1 MKWNLSRN
9 QYRGY
14 NIYSMKKYVDKKRII
29 FTVICILVIIISLG
43 MITFYSLDTIIK
55 TKRSQEFVAQLIEN
69 QNQIQEQIKK
79 AEEEKIAKFNQSK
92 ENIENIYSSETKK
105 AYLTFDDGPS
115 KNTKTILDTLNNYN
129 IKATFFVLGSRVDI
143 MPEMLKE
150 IKNQGSYIANHGY
163 SHVYQEIYSS
173 KEAVLSEYNKT
184 ETAIKNAL
192 EDANFSTHLFR
203 FPGGSKGGTYAEL
216 KNEAKALLTEN
227 QILTVDWNALTGD
240 SETTNPTPELLM
252 ENLKRTIK
260 GKNSIVVL
268 MHDSGNKKVTADTLP
283 QVIEYLKNEG
293 YEFKTFYDEIQM

>member
-1 MKWNLSRN
+1 MKWSLSRN
-9 QYRGY
+9 QYKGY

-29 FTVICILVIIISLG
+29 FTVICILIIIISLA

-55 TKRSQEFVAQLIEN
+55 TEKSQEFVAQLIEN

-115 KNTKTILDTLNNYN
+115 KNTKTILDTLTNYN
-129 IKATFFVLGSRVDI
+129 IKATFFVLGSRVDV

-163 SHVYQEIYSS
+163 SHIYQEIYSS

-192 EDANFSTHLFR
+192 GDANFSTHLFR

-227 QILTVDWNALTGD
+227 QILTIDWNALTGD

>member
-9 QYRGY
+9 QYKGY

-29 FTVICILVIIISLG
+29 FTVICILIIIISLA

-55 TKRSQEFVAQLIEN
+55 TEKSQEFVAQLIEN

-115 KNTKTILDTLNNYN
+115 KNTKTILDTLTNYN
-129 IKATFFVLGSRVDI
+129 IKATFFVLGSRVDV

-163 SHVYQEIYSS
+163 SHIYQEIYSS

-192 EDANFSTHLFR
+192 GDANFSTHLFR
-203 FPGGSKGGTYAEL
+203 FPGGSKGGIYAEL

-227 QILTVDWNALTGD
+227 QILTIDWNALTGD

>member
-9 QYRGY
+9 QYKGY

-29 FTVICILVIIISLG
+29 FTVICILIIIISLA

-55 TKRSQEFVAQLIEN
+55 TEKSQEFVAQLIEN

-115 KNTKTILDTLNNYN
+115 KNTKTILDTLTNYN
-129 IKATFFVLGSRVDI
+129 IKATFFVLGSRVDV

-163 SHVYQEIYSS
+163 SHIYQEIYSS

-192 EDANFSTHLFR
+192 GDANFSTHLFR

-227 QILTVDWNALTGD
+227 QILTIDWNALTGD

>member
-1 MKWNLSRN
+1 MKWNFSRN
-9 QYRGY
+9 QYKGY

-29 FTVICILVIIISLG
+29 FTVICILIIIISLA

-55 TKRSQEFVAQLIEN
+55 LKRSQEFVAQLTQN
-69 QNQIQEQIKK
+69 QNQIQEQIRK
-79 AEEEKIAKFNQSK
+79 AEEEKIEKFNKSK

-129 IKATFFVLGSRVDI
+129 IKATFFVLGSRVDA

-173 KEAVLSEYNKT
+173 KEAVLAEYNKT
-184 ETAIKNAL
+184 ETAIQNAL
-192 EDANFSTHLFR
+192 GDANFSTHLFR

-252 ENLKRTIK
+252 QNLKRTIK

-268 MHDSGNKKVTADTLP
+268 MHDAGNKKATADTLP